1 MRARVLAVYLLV
13 ALAASAGVVAYK
25 GTEAYD
31 RLPAPEPTVIR
42 DVRSVDA
49 APARAFEVMSD
60 PKSWAKLRSV
70 ESARLVPGSPASV
83 EVELREWL
91 VSVDIRAEYEARP
104 PEYQQLR
111 VVGGYLDGA
120 TITQTFEPD
129 GAGTEV
135 STVAEL
141 DVRAFAMVSEA
152 PEELVRERLG
162 AALAELAAMAG

>member
-1 MRARVLAVYLLV
+1 MRARMLAVYLLV

-42 DVRSVDA
+42 DVRNVGA
-49 APARAFEVMSD
+49 APGRAFEVMSD
-60 PKSWAKLRSV
+60 PGSWAKLRGV
-70 ESARLVPGSPASV
+70 ESARLVAGSPAAA
-83 EVELREWL
+83 EVQLREWL
-91 VSVDIRAEYEARP
+91 VSVDVRAEYEARP

-120 TITQTFEPD
+120 TITQTFEPA

-141 DVRAFAMVSEA
+141 DLRAFAMVSDA
-152 PEELVRERLG
+152 PEELVRDRLD